1 MTSLRK
7 GDTISS
13 LPHGHDLEEI
23 REGGES
29 SSISIPRNSQ
39 GGSDFEPAYD

>member
-1 MTSLRK
+1 
-7 GDTISS
+7 
-13 LPHGHDLEEI
+13 LEEI

-29 SSISIPRNSQ
+29 STVSPVPRNSQ